1 MLRLVPN
8 TIRGQLIAGTVLL
21 QCLLVGIFVGY
32 IYRQQSTQE
41 RARTEQ
47 RLVYQVHVMADAASE
62 ELADEHLMT
71 LESIMAVLPSSPT
84 IRSARITDFS
94 GNVLAYGDRKG
105 PSSYTPL
112 SALELA
118 QLHAPYR
125 SHVFI
130 GKHNAPEVVAPVWVD
145 GTPAALAWIVPD
157 MTEDDRA
164 LRDLLNSAL
173 LFGLLAITANAVV
186 SLLLARTITQPLNG
200 LLRGTQLLIRN
211 PEIKNVF
218 PIRTT
223 STNEAGVL
231 THTFNSMV
239 AALNEQ
245 RAGLNDTLAL
255 LDSMLANAPIGFAFF
270 DRSLRYVRVNQ
281 FMANMNQLPISRHLG
296 RPILEVFPT
305 EEARRMAS
313 IIQQVFATG
322 EPVRD
327 LEMRSEILARADA
340 EHPDATT
347 LRTPRTRLVNFYP
360 VRTGTDRIRWV
371 GTVVVD
377 TTQHKKS
384 EEALRRS
391 EKLAATG
398 RLAASIAHEINNPL
412 EAVTNLLYLLHDQ
425 PSLDSEAAK
434 FADMAQH
441 ELARVSQITQQT
453 LRFYRQSTQPTLTR
467 LSEVLDSVLTLYRGR
482 IHAAQ
487 IDVIRRYTDS
497 AELLSFSGE
506 LRQLFANLVGNAI
519 DAMSKGGHLTL
530 TARTSRDWRNGR
542 VAGVR
547 IVVADTGSGMTEEVR
562 QRIFEP
568 FFTTKETTGTG
579 LGLWVSAEI
588 VEKHRGRVRV
598 RSRVANGNGSV
609 VQSELPTR
617 RSGTVFMIF
626 FPRHDGLHAPT
637 TDISGK

>member
-1 MLRLVPN
+1 MLRMVPN

-21 QCLLVGIFVGY
+21 QCLLVSIFVGY
-32 IYRQQSTQE
+32 IYRQQSTQA

-47 RLVYQVHVMADAASE
+47 RLIYQVHVMADAASE

-94 GNVLAYGDRKG
+94 GNVLAYGDRNG

-112 SALELA
+112 SPLELA
-118 QLHAPYR
+118 QLHTPYR
-125 SHVFI
+125 SHVFV
-130 GKHNAPEVVAPVWVD
+130 GKHNEPEVVAPVWVD

-305 EEARRMAS
+305 EEASRMAS

-327 LEMRSEILARADA
+327 LEMHSEILDQADVS
-340 EHPDATT
+340 HTDAAP
-347 LRTPRTRLVNFYP
+347 LRTSRTRLVNFYP

-391 EKLAATG
+391 EKLAA
-398 RLAASIAHEINNPL
+398 SIAHEINNPL

-434 FADMAQH
+434 YADMAQH

-487 IDVIRRYTDS
+487 IDVIRRYSDS

-506 LRQLFANLVGNAI
+506 LRQLFANLVGNAL
-519 DAMSKGGHLTL
+519 DAMSQGGHLTL
-530 TARTSRDWRNGR
+530 SVRSSRDWRNGHA
-542 VAGVR
+542 AGVR

-568 FFTTKETTGTG
+568 FFTTKEATGTG

-598 RSRVANGNGSV
+598 RSRVANGGGSS
-609 VQSELPTR
+609 VQPESHVR
-617 RSGTVFMIF
+617 RAGTVFIIF
-626 FPRHDGLHAPT
+626 FPGHNELLAPT
-637 TDISGK
+637 VVISGG